1 MIVHNMA
8 HPLKWAQYIV
18 TQRGGSFILLL
29 LLTLLKGKYEYYIK
43 ERMLAEKGEQRGKID
58 WHNCNCN

>member
-43 ERMLAEKGEQRGKID
+43 EKNE
-58 WHNCNCN
+58 C